1 MKFITIL
8 KNKFLDIP
16 QSVKVSII
24 LLICGILQRGIS
36 VITTPIFTRLL
47 NTSEYGQYSLYT
59 SWSTI
64 LIIFITLNL
73 SSGVYTQGYVKFDEN
88 KDKFTSSLI
97 GLTVL
102 IVFFTYIIYLLG
114 ISFWNNLFDLNTV
127 TMNCMFISLLFS
139 SIFGFWEA
147 QQRVNLKYK
156 MYVVV
161 TLSVALLKPILG
173 IISIFLFPSY
183 KVEARIM
190 SITIVEVI
198 VYLIPIISL
207 VKKSKIFY
215 DQFFWIYALK
225 FNIPL
230 IPHYLSQSILSQSD
244 RIMISKYCS
253 SSDVGIYSLAYS
265 LSMLLTIVNN
275 AIINILSPWIYKCI
289 KDKNLKN
296 IGTNSYY
303 ILLLVA
309 ILNLLLI
316 LVAPEIVTIF
326 APKSYQ
332 SAIWVIPPVA
342 MSVYFMFMYT
352 LFANFSFYFE
362 KTTLIM
368 IASAIAAFANVV
380 LNSIFIPRFGYVAAA
395 YTTLVCYILF
405 DFFHYLLM
413 KNICKNYL
421 ENYQAYDAKIIL
433 LISCIFVFIS
443 FVFMTL
449 FKMVIIRYLLV
460 IVVLIFIFIYRN
472 KISVIIKQTKN

>member
-1 MKFITIL
+1 M
-8 KNKFLDIP
+8 
-16 QSVKVSII
+16 
-24 LLICGILQRGIS
+24 
-36 VITTPIFTRLL
+36 
-47 NTSEYGQYSLYT
+47 
-59 SWSTI
+59 
-64 LIIFITLNL
+64 
-73 SSGVYTQGYVKFDEN
+73 
-88 KDKFTSSLI
+88 
-97 GLTVL
+97 
-102 IVFFTYIIYLLG
+102 
-114 ISFWNNLFDLNTV
+114 
-127 TMNCMFISLLFS
+127 
-139 SIFGFWEA
+139 
-147 QQRVNLKYK
+147 
-156 MYVVV
+156 
-161 TLSVALLKPILG
+161 
-173 IISIFLFPSY
+173 
-183 KVEARIM
+183 
-190 SITIVEVI
+190 
-198 VYLIPIISL
+198 
-207 VKKSKIFY
+207 
-215 DQFFWIYALK
+215 
-225 FNIPL
+225 
-230 IPHYLSQSILSQSD
+230 
-244 RIMISKYCS
+244 
-253 SSDVGIYSLAYS
+253 
-265 LSMLLTIVNN
+265 
-275 AIINILSPWIYKCI
+275 
-289 KDKNLKN
+289 
-296 IGTNSYY
+296 
-303 ILLLVA
+303 
-309 ILNLLLI
+309 LLI